1 MQNASFAKD
10 RNFKTQMI
18 KVYKSGSTFNV
29 ELWLDNFFTDCYTFF
44 WGVSY
49 MVKELYTSYKP
60 ALRICCNYENDK
72 KIEMQADINTLD
84 HDTGI
89 YSSVCW

>member
-29 ELWLDNFFTDCYTFF
+29 EL
-44 WGVSY
+44 
-49 MVKELYTSYKP
+49 
-60 ALRICCNYENDK
+60 
-72 KIEMQADINTLD
+72 
-84 HDTGI
+84 
-89 YSSVCW
+89 

>member
-1 MQNASFAKD
+1 
-10 RNFKTQMI
+10 
-18 KVYKSGSTFNV
+18 
-29 ELWLDNFFTDCYTFF
+29 
-44 WGVSY
+44 

-89 YSSVCW
+89 YISVCW